1 MKTIILIFR
10 QKRRD
15 KDMSSKFYFTM
26 SNSRL
31 KIYIIWDVQW
41 GEAGEMELLSYF
53 FEYAIRSKYVPL
65 EHNLIFMCCRSK
77 FNCVFKG
84 EFA

>member
-15 KDMSSKFYFTM
+15 KYMSSKFYFTM
-26 SNSRL
+26 SNIRL

-41 GEAGEMELLSYF
+41 GEAGEMELLPYF

-65 EHNLIFMCCRSK
+65 EHNFIFMCCRSK
-77 FNCVFKG
+77 FNCVFKCDYS
-84 EFA
+84 